1 MMSKKTSEYYK
12 NLSKKEFTQAAEKY
26 ESKNAGIYEMC
37 KYDYP
42 QILEEIEKEP
52 FMDLLD
58 AGCGPAPM
66 ISLLSEK
73 YPDKHYTG
81 IDLTEKMIELAKTKN
96 IPNASFIVGD
106 CENLPFADNSFDV
119 IICSMSAHHYP
130 EIQKFYNSVFRVLR
144 PNGRFILR
152 DCTSDAKMIRWFAS
166 HIEMPLANKVGHG
179 DVAMLLREEVTA
191 GLEQAGMQV
200 IKCEA
205 QKKMRLHVLA
215 RKPFKG

>member
-1 MMSKKTSEYYK
+1 MKKTSEYYK

-26 ESKNAGIYEMC
+26 EGKNAGIYEMC

-52 FMDLLD
+52 FTDLLD

-73 YPDKHYTG
+73 YPDKHYIG
-81 IDLTEKMIELAKTKN
+81 IDLTEKMIEVAKAKN
-96 IPNASFIVGD
+96 LPNAKFIVGD
-106 CENLPFADNSFDV
+106 CENLPFDDNSFDV

-130 EIQKFYNSVFRVLR
+130 EIQNFYDSVFRVLR
-144 PNGRFILR
+144 PGGRFILR
-152 DCTSDAKMIRWFAS
+152 DCTSDSRFLRWFGS
-166 HIEMPLANKVGHG
+166 HIEMPLANAMGHG
-179 DVAMLLREEVTA
+179 DVTMLRREDVTA
-191 GLEQAGMQV
+191 GLQKAGMQV

-205 QKKMRLHVLA
+205 QKKLRLHVLA
-215 RKPFKG
+215 RKPADGK